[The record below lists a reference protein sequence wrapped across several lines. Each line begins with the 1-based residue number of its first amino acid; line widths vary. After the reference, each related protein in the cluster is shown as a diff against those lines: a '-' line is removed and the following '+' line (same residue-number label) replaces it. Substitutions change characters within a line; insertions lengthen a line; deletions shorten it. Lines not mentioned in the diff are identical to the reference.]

1 MRSVFAIL
9 SISYMKGISLR
20 NRTGTFLALSV
31 FVIVGAASIFLY
43 SPMVS
48 AATFEVDST
57 LDTTDN
63 DAGNGICDDGSGNC
77 TLRAA
82 IEEANGNGGSD
93 VINFAISGA
102 GVHTIVLE
110 EALPVISETLVIDG
124 TSQSG
129 ASCGDLVPSLP
140 SSSNIPHNLL
150 IEVTYQDDDASSY
163 GTAFLI
169 DSSGLGEASNTT
181 IQGLVI
187 NHNTTWNGEFVAIN
201 VGRDTEGVF
210 YDENVSINCN
220 YIGTNATGTA
230 ILDSTIGVSYG
241 SIIEGLTVTNNLI
254 STTGVGVRGE
264 SLHQATTLSSN
275 LIGTDASGEQPL
287 GQEDGII
294 GNLTDTTIQGNVIS
308 GNTNDGVRFNYGSQ
322 SIIGN
327 YIGLSVSGEPLGN
340 LGNGVRADSESID
353 YRIGGDMAGER
364 NIISANGNNGV
375 RIYNHLETG
384 DSCSATINQRGAVQ
398 GNYIGT
404 DADGLIAEGYGN
416 NQNGVQVNETTT
428 AAPCG
433 VANSI
438 YRIQIGGDAS
448 EGNVIAGNGNDGVQI
463 FQAPGAD
470 VFGISVIGNSIFGN
484 ENLGINLAQDS
495 ANDDVAD
502 VDTGPNENRSF
513 ALTYPSEQANNY
525 INYPVIN
532 SSRSNEAELV
542 INYDFTA
549 GLIEESEDG
558 LSLRAEDLV
567 GYRLDFYLNDQLGN
581 LGYGEGKRHIGSF
594 IVDGSEDDA
603 EHVFS
608 GISNIDDNLTV
619 SATATV
625 LWRNNNCNQNSRS
638 GNGPPYVSNCE

>member
-1 MRSVFAIL
+1 MKGESLSKQNGYFIAVLMLVVGVTTSVFLFTPKA
-9 SISYMKGISLR
+9 
-20 NRTGTFLALSV
+20 
-31 FVIVGAASIFLY
+31 
-43 SPMVS
+43 S
-48 AATFEVDST
+48 AATFVVDST
-57 LDTTDN
+57 LDTADN

-82 IEEANGNGGSD
+82 IEETNDNGGSD
-93 VINFAISGA
+93 VINFAIAGA

-110 EALPVISETLVIDG
+110 EALPVIAETVVIDG
-124 TSQSG
+124 TSQTG
-129 ASCGDLVPSLP
+129 ANCGDLVPGLP
-140 SSSNIPHNLL
+140 SSSNTPHNLL

-201 VGRDTEGVF
+201 VGRDTEGSF

-220 YIGTNATGTA
+220 YIGTNSAGTA
-230 ILDSTIGVSYG
+230 TLDSTIGVSYG
-241 SIIEGLTVTNNLI
+241 SIIRGLTVTNNLI
-254 STTGVGVRGE
+254 STTVIGVRGE
-264 SLHQATTLSSN
+264 NLHLATTLSSN
-275 LIGTDASGEQPL
+275 LIGTDASGEQSL
-287 GQEDGII
+287 GQEDGIV
-294 GNLTDTTIQGNVIS
+294 GNLTDTTTQGNVIS

-340 LGNGVRADSESID
+340 LGDGVRANSESRD
-353 YRIGGDMAGER
+353 YQIGGDMADER

-375 RIYNHLETG
+375 RIYNNLETH
-384 DSCSATINQRGAVQ
+384 DSCSATTNQSGSVQ

-404 DADGLIAEGYGN
+404 DADGLVAEGYGN
-416 NQNGVQVNETTT
+416 NQNGIQVNETTT
-428 AAPCG
+428 ASPCG
-433 VANSI
+433 GGGSI
-438 YRIQIGGDAS
+438 YRIEIGGDSA

-463 FQAPGAD
+463 FQSPGAD
-470 VFGISVIGNSIFGN
+470 VFGVSVIGNSIFGN

-502 VDTGPNENRSF
+502 VDTGPNDNRAF
-513 ALTYPSEQANNY
+513 ILTYPSEQANNY

-532 SSRSNEAELV
+532 SSSTDGTELT

-549 GLIEESEDG
+549 GLIQDSEDG
-558 LSLRAEDLV
+558 SSLRAEDLV

-581 LGYGEGKRHIGSF
+581 LGYGEGKHHIGSF

-608 GISNIDDNLTV
+608 GVSNIDDNLTI

-625 LWRNNNCNQNSRS
+625 LWRNNTCTDHLRS
-638 GNGPPYVSNCE
+638 GNGPPYVSDCE